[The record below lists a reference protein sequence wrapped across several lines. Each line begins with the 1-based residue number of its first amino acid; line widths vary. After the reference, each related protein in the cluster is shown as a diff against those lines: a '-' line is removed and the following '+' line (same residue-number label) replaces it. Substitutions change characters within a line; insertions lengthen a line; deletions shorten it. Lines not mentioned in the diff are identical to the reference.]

1 MIGFKTRDSR
11 EKKKKKTTEKRS
23 SGEYAT
29 RQILK

>member
-11 EKKKKKTTEKRS
+11 KKKKKKKEKSS
-23 SGEYAT
+23 SGDYTT

>member
-11 EKKKKKTTEKRS
+11 KKKKKKEKSS
-23 SGEYAT
+23 SGDYTT

>member
-11 EKKKKKTTEKRS
+11 KKKTEKRS
-23 SGEYAT
+23 SGDYVT